1 MAEHDGRRRGG
12 LGRFVP
18 LLVIAAALAGFFLL
32 GLDDYISFT
41 ALKQNREALIGFV
54 ADHAI
59 VAGLGFIVLYA
70 VATAVS
76 LPGGAVLTLTG
87 GFLFGTLAGSFY
99 VIIGATLGATGL
111 FLAARSAVGDV
122 LRRRAGPAVRRM
134 EQGFRDNAMSYLLF
148 LRLIPLFPFWQVN
161 LVPTVLGVNLRIY
174 VIGTFFGI
182 MPGSI
187 VYAAVGNG
195 LGAVFDQD
203 SVPDLGIIF
212 RPEILLPILG
222 LAVLS
227 LVPVLYKR
235 FKGRNGN
242 EGAAS

>member
-1 MAEHDGRRRGG
+1 MAEHEGHRRGG
-12 LGRFVP
+12 LGRFLP

-41 ALKQNREALIGFV
+41 ALKQNREALIAFV

-134 EQGFRDNAMSYLLF
+134 EQGFRDNAMCYLLF
-148 LRLIPLFPFWQVN
+148 LRLIPLFPFWLVN
-161 LVPTVLGVNLRIY
+161 LVPAVLGVNLRIY

-187 VYAAVGNG
+187 VYASVGNG

>member
-1 MAEHDGRRRGG
+1 MAEHEGHRRGG
-12 LGRFVP
+12 LGRFLP

-41 ALKQNREALIGFV
+41 ALKQNREALIAFV

-134 EQGFRDNAMSYLLF
+134 EQGFRDNAMCYLLF
-148 LRLIPLFPFWQVN
+148 LRLIPLFPFWLVN
-161 LVPTVLGVNLRIY
+161 LVPAVLGVNLRIY
-174 VIGTFFGI
+174 IIGTFFGI

-187 VYAAVGNG
+187 VYASVGNG

>member
-12 LGRFVP
+12 LGRFLP

-41 ALKQNREALIGFV
+41 ALKQNREALIAFV

-111 FLAARSAVGDV
+111 FLAARSAVGDA

-148 LRLIPLFPFWQVN
+148 LRLIPLFPFWLVN
-161 LVPTVLGVNLRIY
+161 LVPAVLGVNLRIY
-174 VIGTFFGI
+174 IIGTFFGI

-187 VYAAVGNG
+187 VYASVGNG

-242 EGAAS
+242 EGAAP